1 MKYEVNV
8 SEVKN
13 PKGNLKGFASVVFDD
28 SFKVS
33 NITIMENR
41 EGKMY
46 ISMPYYANSRD
57 DENKDICHP
66 ITKEFRQELE
76 GNIIQSFEEYMYT
89 GKRKYLVGNAKEQNM
104 SFKVSVT
111 PFERE
116 DSNICG
122 LARIYFDDCFLI
134 NNVSLLR
141 GKNGIFVSM
150 PSYKTKQIDGNGKSV
165 YKDICF
171 PITKEFREKLNGVI
185 MQAFERARE
194 KRQDTAR
201 EQGENFMQV
210 PDMAEQDFPFR

>member
-13 PKGNLKGFASVVFDD
+13 PKGNLRGFASVVFDD

-33 NITIMENR
+33 NITIMENK

-46 ISMPYYANSRD
+46 ISMPYYSNSND
-57 DENKDICHP
+57 EENKDICHP

-76 GNIIQSFEEYMYT
+76 DSIIQSFEDFRQT
-89 GKRKYLVGNAKEQNM
+89 GERKHLIGDGEQEM

-116 DSNICG
+116 GRNICG

-134 NNVSLLR
+134 NNVSLLQ
-141 GKNGIFVSM
+141 GKNGVFISM
-150 PSYKTKQIDGNGKSV
+150 PSYKTKQIDGNGRNV
-165 YKDICF
+165 YKDVCF
-171 PITKEFREKLNGVI
+171 PITKEFREKLNSVI
-185 MQAFERARE
+185 MQGFEQAKKNQQE
-194 KRQDTAR
+194 VAK
-201 EQGENFMQV
+201 EQSDNFV
-210 PDMAEQDFPFR
+210 PISDAPDNLPFR

>member
-13 PKGNLKGFASVVFDD
+13 PKGNLKGFASVVFDG

-89 GKRKYLVGNAKEQNM
+89 GKRKYLVGNVKEQNM

-116 DSNICG
+116 GSNICG
-122 LARIYFDDCFLI
+122 LMNILTIR
-134 NNVSLLR
+134 
-141 GKNGIFVSM
+141 
-150 PSYKTKQIDGNGKSV
+150 
-165 YKDICF
+165 
-171 PITKEFREKLNGVI
+171 
-185 MQAFERARE
+185 
-194 KRQDTAR
+194 
-201 EQGENFMQV
+201 
-210 PDMAEQDFPFR
+210 